1 MAATIWY
8 EKDADLSVFD
18 GKKVAILGYGS
29 QGHAHALNLR
39 DSGVDVVVGLRPTS
53 KSVEFAKEQGLEV
66 KPVGEAV
73 AEADVVM
80 ILLPDQYQAAVYKKD
95 VEPNLKP
102 GAALAFAHGFNIHY
116 GYIKPSEDHPVF
128 MVAPK
133 GPGHIVRREYA
144 AGRGV
149 PVVVAVEQDPDGKTW
164 PLCLAYAKALGALRA
179 GAIKTTFTEET
190 ETDLFGEQDVLMG
203 GINHLCDLG
212 FDVLTEAGYQPEIA
226 YFEVFHELKMLVDL
240 ANEGGLNKARWSC
253 SDTAQYG
260 DYTSTVITEETKKR
274 MQYQLKRIQDGS
286 FAKEFM
292 DDQAAGAPKFKKL
305 QEEYSHPHLET
316 VGPKLRAMFSWNKD
330 GVKDADEGFD
340 DDLDE
345 DAGPTADDLAAI
357 ESDSFDD

>member
-133 GPGHIVRREYA
+133 GPGHIVRRE
-144 AGRGV
+144 
-149 PVVVAVEQDPDGKTW
+149 E
-164 PLCLAYAKALGALRA
+164 
-179 GAIKTTFTEET
+179 
-190 ETDLFGEQDVLMG
+190 
-203 GINHLCDLG
+203 
-212 FDVLTEAGYQPEIA
+212 
-226 YFEVFHELKMLVDL
+226 
-240 ANEGGLNKARWSC
+240 
-253 SDTAQYG
+253 
-260 DYTSTVITEETKKR
+260 
-274 MQYQLKRIQDGS
+274 
-286 FAKEFM
+286 
-292 DDQAAGAPKFKKL
+292 L
-305 QEEYSHPHLET
+305 QEKFSHPHLET
-316 VGPKLRAMFSWNKD
+316 VGPKLRAMFSWNNGPAKD
-330 GVKDADEGFD
+330 QDE
-340 DDLDE
+340 
-345 DAGPTADDLAAI
+345 A
-357 ESDSFDD
+357 ESFNGKIARTQVQ

>member
-1 MAATIWY
+1 
-8 EKDADLSVFD
+8 
-18 GKKVAILGYGS
+18 
-29 QGHAHALNLR
+29 
-39 DSGVDVVVGLRPTS
+39 
-53 KSVEFAKEQGLEV
+53 
-66 KPVGEAV
+66 
-73 AEADVVM
+73 
-80 ILLPDQYQAAVYKKD
+80 
-95 VEPNLKP
+95 
-102 GAALAFAHGFNIHY
+102 
-116 GYIKPSEDHPVF
+116 
-128 MVAPK
+128 
-133 GPGHIVRREYA
+133 VRREYA

-260 DYTSTVITEETKKR
+260 DYTSTVITDETKKR

-292 DDQAAGAPKFKKL
+292 DDQAAGAPKFKEL
-305 QEEYSHPHLET
+305 QEKFSHPHLET
-316 VGPKLRAMFSWNKD
+316 VGPKLRAMFSWNNGPAKD
-330 GVKDADEGFD
+330 QDE
-340 DDLDE
+340 
-345 DAGPTADDLAAI
+345 A
-357 ESDSFDD
+357 ESFNGKIARTQVQ

>member
-1 MAATIWY
+1 MAAQIWY
-8 EKDADLSVFD
+8 ENDGDLSVLE
-18 GKKVAILGYGS
+18 GKKVAIIGYGS

-53 KSVEFAKEQGLEV
+53 KSVEHAKEQGLEV
-66 KPVGEAV
+66 KSVPEAA
-73 AEADVVM
+73 AEADIIM
-80 ILLPDQYQAAVYKKD
+80 ILAPDQYQRTIWAND
-95 VEPNLKP
+95 IEPN
-102 GAALAFAHGFNIHY
+102 
-116 GYIKPSEDHPVF
+116 IKPSEDHPVF

-144 AGRGV
+144 NGRGV
-149 PVVVAVEQDPDGKTW
+149 PVVVAVEQDPRGDAWDIT
-164 PLCLAYAKALGALRA
+164 LAYAKALGALRA

-203 GINHLCDLG
+203 GINHLCDMG

-316 VGPKLRAMFSWNKD
+316 VGPKLRAMFSWNNQ
-330 GVKDADEGFD
+330 VDAD
-340 DDLDE
+340 
-345 DAGPTADDLAAI
+345 ADMA
-357 ESDSFDD
+357 ESFNGKIARTQVQ

>member
-1 MAATIWY
+1 MAATLWY
-8 EKDADLSVFD
+8 DDDADLSVLD
-18 GKKVAILGYGS
+18 GKTVAILGYGS

-66 KPVGEAV
+66 KSVADAT
-73 AEADVVM
+73 AEADIIM
-80 ILLPDQYQAAVYKKD
+80 ILAPDQYQRTIWAND
-95 VEPNLKP
+95 IEPNIKP

-149 PVVVAVEQDPDGKTW
+149 PVVVAVEQDPRGDAWATT
-164 PLCLAYAKALGALRA
+164 LAYAKALGALRA
-179 GAIKTTFTEET
+179 GAIKTTFKEET

-203 GINHLCDLG
+203 GINHLCEAG

-260 DYTSTVITEETKKR
+260 DYTSTVITEETKER
-274 MQYQLKRIQDGS
+274 MRYQLKRIQDGS

-316 VGPKLRAMFSWNKD
+316 VGPKLRAMFSWNNQ
-330 GVKDADEGFD
+330 GVADADE
-340 DDLDE
+340 
-345 DAGPTADDLAAI
+345 AN
-357 ESDSFDD
+357 SFTGKIARAQVQE

>member
-53 KSVEFAKEQGLEV
+53 KSVEHAKEQGLEV
-66 KPVGEAV
+66 KSVPEAA
-73 AEADVVM
+73 AEADIIM
-80 ILLPDQYQAAVYKKD
+80 ILAPDQYQRTIWAND
-95 VEPNLKP
+95 IEPNIKP
-102 GAALAFAHGFNIHY
+102 GAAVAFAHGFNIHY

-128 MVAPK
+128 MVARRARATV
-133 GPGHIVRREYA
+133 VRREYA

-149 PVVVAVEQDPDGKTW
+149 RSSWPSSEDPDGKTW

-179 GAIKTTFTEET
+179 GAIKTTFKEET
-190 ETDLFGEQDVLMG
+190 ETDLFGEQNVLMG
-203 GINHLCDLG
+203 GVNKLVEMG
-212 FDVLTEAGYQPEIA
+212 FEVLTDAGYQPEIA
-226 YFEVFHELKMLVDL
+226 YFEVCHELKMLVDL
-240 ANEGGLNKARWSC
+240 MNEGGLNKARWSC

-260 DYTSTVITEETKKR
+260 DYVNTVINEDCRKR
-274 MQYQLKRIQDGS
+274 MEYHLQRIQDGS

-316 VGPKLRAMFSWNKD
+316 VGPKLRAMFSWNNGKD
-330 GVKDADEGFD
+330 DDADMATFTGKI
-340 DDLDE
+340 
-345 DAGPTADDLAAI
+345 ARG
-357 ESDSFDD
+357 

>member
-1 MAATIWY
+1 
-8 EKDADLSVFD
+8 
-18 GKKVAILGYGS
+18 
-29 QGHAHALNLR
+29 
-39 DSGVDVVVGLRPTS
+39 
-53 KSVEFAKEQGLEV
+53 
-66 KPVGEAV
+66 
-73 AEADVVM
+73 
-80 ILLPDQYQAAVYKKD
+80 
-95 VEPNLKP
+95 
-102 GAALAFAHGFNIHY
+102 
-116 GYIKPSEDHPVF
+116 SEDHPVF

-260 DYTSTVITEETKKR
+260 DYTSTVITDETKKR

-292 DDQAAGAPKFKKL
+292 DDQAAGAPKFKEL
-305 QEEYSHPHLET
+305 QEKFSHPHLET
-316 VGPKLRAMFSWNKD
+316 VGPKLRAMFSWNNGPAKD
-330 GVKDADEGFD
+330 QDE
-340 DDLDE
+340 
-345 DAGPTADDLAAI
+345 A
-357 ESDSFDD
+357 ESFNGKIARTQVQ

>member
-116 GYIKPSEDHPVF
+116 GYIKPF
-128 MVAPK
+128 
-133 GPGHIVRREYA
+133 
-144 AGRGV
+144 
-149 PVVVAVEQDPDGKTW
+149 EQDPDGKTW

-260 DYTSTVITEETKKR
+260 DYTSTVITDETKKR

-292 DDQAAGAPKFKKL
+292 DDQAAGAPKFKEL
-305 QEEYSHPHLET
+305 QEKFSHPHLET
-316 VGPKLRAMFSWNKD
+316 VGPKLRAMFSWNNGPAKD
-330 GVKDADEGFD
+330 QDE
-340 DDLDE
+340 
-345 DAGPTADDLAAI
+345 A
-357 ESDSFDD
+357 ESFNGKIARTQVQ